1 MANDN
6 NRGQG
11 WFGDSVAH
19 AEVGQKGGKAR
30 KSQIEGDPSQSYQEL
45 GRKGGRAA
53 QQSGSAHKLTRA
65 DRARGGKNS
74 HRSSSET

>member
-1 MANDN
+1 MATDS

-11 WFGDSVAH
+11 WFGDSAAH
-19 AEVGQKGGKAR
+19 AQVGRKGGNAR
-30 KSQIEGDPSQSYQEL
+30 KRQIQSDPSLSYQDL

-53 QQSGSAHKLTRA
+53 QQSGSAHRLTRT

-74 HRSSSET
+74 HRSKNSD

>member
-1 MANDN
+1 MAKDN

-11 WFGDSVAH
+11 WFGDSAAH
-19 AEVGQKGGKAR
+19 AQVGQKGGNAR
-30 KSQIEGDPSQSYQEL
+30 KRQIQGDPSLSYQDL

-74 HRSSSET
+74 HRTKNSD